1 MEIQRVGILWNPE
14 KAGGLAIAKRLT
26 EALERRGV
34 SVRLDKALAAH
45 LGRASA
51 RDFSGC
57 DLLAVLG
64 GDGTLLSAMD
74 IAIPLDLPML
84 GINLGRLG
92 FLSEVEPENLERDLD
107 RLLMGE
113 GTLEERMLLQIE
125 GEDADR
131 MVALNEISIMRR
143 GQSIGILSL
152 ELEVD
157 GVVIDRISG
166 DGLIVATATGSTA
179 YSLSAGGPIVS
190 PGLDCFVSLRLPT
203 HHERAP
209 GGRRGGHA
217 HCGARVGGSLFYT
230 RRIGRTTD
238 AGARRSAPGNFYR
251 QSREKS
257 ALFALEPTQ
266 LFRSFAQKAF
276 AMDALN
282 PS

>member
-14 KAGGLAIAKRLT
+14 KAGGLAVAKRLT

-190 PGLDCFVSLRLPT
+190 PGLDCFVLTPVCPHTMNARPVVAGADTRIVVRVLGDPSST
-203 HHERAP
+203 HAVLD
-209 GGRRGGHA
+209 GRRTLA
-217 HCGARVGGSLFYT
+217 L
-230 RRIGRTTD
+230 
-238 AGARRSAPGNFYR
+238 GARRPGI
-251 QSREKS
+251 SIVKAEK
-257 ALFALEPTQ
+257 
-266 LFRSFAQKAF
+266 KARF
-276 AMDALN
+276 LRLN
-282 PS
+282 QRNYFDLLRRKLSQWTH